1 MPLFLNTTAKGE
13 PAHFELILAIFA
25 GSESQVIFHIATM
38 KNKMKKMKKLRLL
51 DLKDDL
57 LQSTNQLCKVFDA
70 LNEKDGLTLLN
81 KINSFVAKTK
91 KHERKKSTEFT
102 VPIPS
107 AKPTNPMDFNKEEF
121 DAYEPRVKATDSSH
135 SEPFSSNY
143 DSEDEGDDLNNA
155 INMGVEEYS
164 EDSIVRKIRIRD
176 RFGDE
181 DDFLTDKSIVTKQNL
196 NIPRRVD
203 PFKDAGKIIG
213 RFPYQENSYSTVP
226 VETRLNVPI
235 KRYSD
240 AVAEN
245 LNKDDYDSKYK
256 WRKAELN
263 KIGLDKNKLELK
275 RPNEADLKERERLNN
290 EYKRY
295 LIDLERRA
303 LKVPEPN
310 MINTTNGECSEE
322 WRKWFQNRMEQMEC
336 WLVEDAINYHLPP
349 SMECDP
355 PAGLSLLAV
364 DWNVFR
370 KSEVDVIWD
379 YTTHGPL
386 VLSEDMVYDGKSL
399 YDPRNG
405 RTWSNIV
412 EHLEDQVK
420 KRWLIRFPDS
430 NRNPFNDNG
439 GLFWCHILQQWYD
452 LVNVSTPIYILN

>member
-1 MPLFLNTTAKGE
+1 
-13 PAHFELILAIFA
+13 
-25 GSESQVIFHIATM
+25 
-38 KNKMKKMKKLRLL
+38 MKKLRLL

-70 LNEKDGLTLLN
+70 LNEKDGLTLLK
-81 KINSFVAKTK
+81 KINSFVIKTK
-91 KHERKKSTEFT
+91 NAEKGSKKSTKT
-102 VPIPS
+102 ILPTPS
-107 AKPTNPMDFNKEEF
+107 AKPVNPMDFNQKEF
-121 DAYEPRVKATDSSH
+121 DEYTPRMATTDSSL
-135 SEPFSSNY
+135 SEPFSSSNPE
-143 DSEDEGDDLNNA
+143 SETEGDGLNDAMN
-155 INMGVEEYS
+155 IGEEEYS
-164 EDSIVRKIRIRD
+164 EESIVKSIRIRD
-176 RFGDE
+176 RFGDK
-181 DDFLTDKSIVTKQNL
+181 DDFMTDKSIVTKQNL

-213 RFPYQENSYSTVP
+213 RFPYTENLYS
-226 VETRLNVPI
+226 NVPI
-235 KRYSD
+235 EKRNDNLIKKYSD
-240 AVAEN
+240 VAAGN
-245 LNKDDYDSKYK
+245 LNKDDYDTKCK
-256 WRKAELN
+256 WRKIELN
-263 KIGLDKNKLELK
+263 RLGIDKDKLELK
-275 RPNEADLKERERLNN
+275 KPNEVGLKERERLNF

-310 MINTTNGECSEE
+310 MIDTTNGECSDE

-349 SMECDP
+349 SSECDP

-370 KSEVDVIWD
+370 KGEIDTPWN
-379 YTTHGPL
+379 YTENGPL
-386 VLSEDMVYDGKSL
+386 VLRDDMAYDGKSL

-420 KRWLIRFPDS
+420 KRWLNKFPDS

-439 GLFWCHILQQWYD
+439 GLFWCQILQQWYD
-452 LVNVSTPIYILN
+452 LVNVSKKST